1 MLIKMNELVILA
13 KNINFSYGKTPILT
27 DLSLS
32 ITTGK
37 IYGIIGPSGSGKTTL
52 IKAILGLLKLNSGEL
67 SVFGQKI
74 ISRELIHIG
83 YMPQLTALYE
93 DLTVFQN
100 IDFFARM
107 YGTKNR
113 TEIIHILLKQVKL
126 LDYKNQVIGKLS
138 GGQRQRVSLAIA
150 LVHNPPLILLD
161 EPTVGLDP
169 KLRFE
174 LWQYFEELSRQGTTL
189 LISSHTM
196 DDANHCQKIGFLYDG
211 SIVIEG
217 NPKELCESIG
227 NKKMTLEEVF
237 LHIISNR

>member
-1 MLIKMNELVILA
+1 MNELVILA

-107 YGTKNR
+107 YGVDNR
-113 TEIIHILLKQVKL
+113 TEIIYELLGKVKL
-126 LDYKNQVIGKLS
+126 LDFKNQAVGKLS
-138 GGQRQRVSLAIA
+138 GGQRQRVSLSIA
-150 LVHNPPLILLD
+150 LVHNPSLLLLD

-174 LWQYFEELSRQGTTL
+174 LWEYFEKLSSLGTA
-189 LISSHTM
+189 IVVSSHTM
-196 DDANHCQKIGFLYDG
+196 DDAMHCRKIGFLYDG
-211 SIVIEG
+211 SILIEG
-217 NPKELCESIG
+217 TPKELCENIG
-227 NKKMTLEEVF
+227 DKKMTLEEVF
-237 LHIISNR
+237 LHIISREELI